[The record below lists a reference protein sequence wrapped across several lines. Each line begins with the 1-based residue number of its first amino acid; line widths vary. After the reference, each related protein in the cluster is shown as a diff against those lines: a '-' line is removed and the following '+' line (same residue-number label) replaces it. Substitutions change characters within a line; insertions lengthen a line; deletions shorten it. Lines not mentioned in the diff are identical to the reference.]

1 MRKQENQ
8 KTVTA
13 LTTEAAQ
20 ATAQA
25 IGLRYVSDVA
35 SGIRR
40 LRSGKRFRYVNPD
53 KTPLRDPQTLDRI
66 RALAIPPAWTDVWIS
81 PSANGH
87 IQATGRD
94 AKGRKQY
101 RYHARWRSVRD
112 ETKYERLIAF
122 GQALPRIRQQ
132 IEQDLQRTGLPREK
146 VLATVIQL
154 LETTH
159 IRVGNE
165 EYARLNG
172 SHGLTTLRNKHVKI
186 DGATMRFQFRGKS
199 GVRHAIDLSDRRLAK
214 IVKRCQALP
223 GQELFQYLDDENQ
236 PQSIG
241 SSDVNEYLRSIVDE
255 DFTAK
260 DFRTWAGT
268 LLATTTLQ
276 SFKTS
281 KSLTESKKN
290 LLRAIESVA
299 AQLGNTPAVCRKA
312 YIHPVILERYL
323 EGSLT
328 TLLQQCTR
336 QKLKNSSRYLH
347 SHEKALLFTLQECAK
362 EKIKS

>member
-1 MRKQENQ
+1 MRKQTSQ
-8 KTVTA
+8 KTIIA

-25 IGLRYVSDVA
+25 IGLRYVNDSA
-35 SGIRR
+35 AGIRR
-40 LRSGKRFRYVNPD
+40 LRSGKKFRYVNPD

-66 RALAIPPAWTDVWIS
+66 KALAIPPAWTEVWIS
-81 PSANGH
+81 PTANGH

-132 IEQDLQRTGLPREK
+132 IEKDLQRAGLPREK
-146 VLATVIQL
+146 VLATVVQL

-199 GVRHAIDLSDRRLAK
+199 GVRHAIDLSDRRLAR
-214 IVKRCQALP
+214 IVKRCQSLP

-241 SSDVNEYLRSIVDE
+241 SSDVNEYLRSIVGE

-268 LLATTTLQ
+268 LLAATTLQ

-281 KSLTESKKN
+281 KSLTEAKKN
-290 LLRAIESVA
+290 LLRAIENVA

-323 EGSLT
+323 KGSLT
-328 TLLQQCTR
+328 SLLEQCAR
-336 QKLKNSSRYLH
+336 QKLKNSSRYLQ
-347 SHEKALLFTLQECAK
+347 SQEAAVLLALQECAK
-362 EKIKS
+362 EKAKF